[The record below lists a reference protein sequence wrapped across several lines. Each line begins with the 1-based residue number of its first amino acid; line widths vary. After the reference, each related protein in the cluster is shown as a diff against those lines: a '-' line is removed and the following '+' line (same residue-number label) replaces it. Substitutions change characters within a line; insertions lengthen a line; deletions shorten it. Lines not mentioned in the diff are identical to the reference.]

1 MRALIRWAGLCG
13 FGLASLLAGE
23 FRLAPPLPSLDRWVY
38 PFGDFGGD
46 RPVAP
51 TFASFDPRF
60 DTRDAQVLFGWDTA
74 SQLATNASPERY
86 LLRRVRIG
94 LTIQADQKFVYD
106 PTFDP
111 FQTYLTNH
119 PAAVSDSDPGRPVE
133 LFGAGYRNGYS
144 DETFTETTS
153 FGAIYPIT
161 STNIALGTRNVF
173 AAMHGPDGQLMD
185 VSNNVGQYNTAWTN
199 APFEVRPW
207 AIGVST
213 QVGVGELVPAGARFN
228 FEVDLSDPLVSGH
241 LQESLN
247 RGRLRLVV
255 SSLSPAI
262 QITPGGIGG
271 GGNGDY
277 PQWVTRE
284 NLLFDGPD
292 APALEIEG
300 TLVGDDDT
308 DQDGHPDDW
317 ERFWFRDLSPTRD
330 SDSDQDGAADA
341 EERVAGT
348 DPSQAASRL
357 RILAVDFDGG
367 TARLRFTIAPSRRY
381 RVEAGS
387 ILGGWSLLPGEIR
400 HPEPGVA
407 EFVGAPDGP
416 ASGTD
421 ARFLRVVVEE

>member
-1 MRALIRWAGLCG
+1 MRVLIRLAGLCG
-13 FGLASLLAGE
+13 MVLTPLMAGE
-23 FRLAPPLPSLDRWVY
+23 FRLAPPAPSLDRWVY

-60 DTRDAQVLFGWDTA
+60 DTRDAQALFGWDTA
-74 SQLATNASPERY
+74 SQLATNSGPDRY
-86 LLRRVRIG
+86 LIRRVRIG

-106 PTFDP
+106 PSFDP
-111 FQTYLTNH
+111 FQTFLTNH
-119 PAAVSDSDPGRPVE
+119 PAAVPDSDPGRPVE
-133 LFGAGYRNGYS
+133 LYGAGYRNGFS
-144 DETFTETTS
+144 DETWTETS
-153 FGAIYPIT
+153 PFGAVYPIT

-173 AAMHGPDGQLMD
+173 AAMHGEDGRLMD
-185 VSNNVGQYNTAWTN
+185 VSNNVGQYNAAWTH

-207 AIGVST
+207 ALGLT
-213 QVGVGELVPAGARFN
+213 TNAGVGELVPAGARFV
-228 FEVDLSDPLVSGH
+228 FEVDLADPQVAGYFQAALDS
-241 LQESLN
+241 
-247 RGRLRLVV
+247 GRLRVVV

-292 APALEIEG
+292 APSLEMEG

-330 SDSDQDGAADA
+330 SDSDQDGATDA

-348 DPSQAASRL
+348 DPSRAASRL
-357 RILAVDFDGG
+357 QILAVGFDAGA
-367 TARLRFTIAPSRRY
+367 ARLRFTIAPSRRY
-381 RVEAGS
+381 RVEAS
-387 ILGGWSLLPGEIR
+387 PVLGGWSLVSGETR
-400 HPEPGVA
+400 YPEPGVA
-407 EFVGAPDGP
+407 EFVGSPGGQ
-416 ASGTD
+416 ASGSD
-421 ARFLRVVVEE
+421 ARFFRVVVEE